1 MRAMD
6 IERLSKSQII
16 LLTLLV
22 SFVTS
27 IATGIVTVSLMEQAP
42 PSISQSVNRIV
53 ERTVERVVPSGQSAA
68 TVITTEKTIVVKE
81 TDLISEAV
89 ARATP
94 SVARVYT
101 TGADSP
107 VLLGLGVVL
116 DASGLIAGD
125 AGALGENADTVIEL
139 QDGAR
144 VRAFVTSRDNGS
156 GVAFLQPATSTIDG
170 KPIVWKPATIGAGS
184 PSLGKTVIAIAGKSR
199 ARIAQGIVTA
209 IIPQELAGLSAP
221 NDIIE
226 TNISGDSI
234 LPGGLLV
241 NTDGEIIGMS
251 TGVSRA
257 ESAGGFVSS
266 SALLKSAPTG
276 TPVLEKKPTQ

>member
-1 MRAMD
+1 MD

-16 LLTLLV
+16 LLALLV

-68 TVITTEKTIVVKE
+68 TVVTREKTVVVKE
-81 TDLISEAV
+81 ADLISEAV

-94 SVARVYT
+94 SVARVYM
-101 TGADSP
+101 TGSDASSP
-107 VLLGLGVVL
+107 FGLGVVL
-116 DASGLIAGD
+116 DSSGAIASD
-125 AGALGENADTVIEL
+125 AGAFGEKADAIVEL
-139 QDGAR
+139 QDGTR
-144 VRAFVTSRDNGS
+144 VRAFVTSRDEGA
-156 GVAFLQPATSTIDG
+156 GVAFLEPATTTIEG
-170 KPIVWKPATIGAGS
+170 KPIDWKPATIGVGS

-199 ARIAQGIVTA
+199 VRIAQGIVTA
-209 IIPQELAGLSAP
+209 IVPRNSPGLFASA
-221 NDIIE
+221 DIVE
-226 TNISGDSI
+226 TNISSDYI

-251 TGVSRA
+251 TMVSRTEA
-257 ESAGGFVSS
+257 AGGFISS
-266 SALLKSAPTG
+266 SALIKNASKGGPALD
-276 TPVLEKKPTQ
+276 KKPE